1 MKIVRASR
9 DQSAPVYGPRAGSQ
23 CMSNCF
29 TFLHTCYLMGIDPVL
44 DTTSL
49 DAVLD
54 SGARLDA
61 IADEK
66 VKRQALTDHP
76 YRLGTEI
83 PTVIE
88 TPAGITGHALSRPF
102 NGTAETQ
109 DLGGYKCLGILD
121 FLTYARGKPL
131 PVYIIVTVGV
141 HTRGVIVARGATY
154 VFDPHTTDL
163 SAEAAVYVCDDFTE
177 AISALSFFGAMI
189 GDFYYDAVL
198 VYFTRCRTTLISPS
212 ELLVQIMDQY
222 KDPDID
228 ASVMSGSGGGGG
240 GPSISSSAASASA
253 SVSPLP
259 SGAASDGVTNGAG
272 AQTSSK
278 SGKKRRAP
286 DVPPQQKGTA
296 KTLRRSRRPIRLPER
311 LSEVIVEDVQ
321 TIEHFRTATQS
332 LPVKPPQEW
341 TMYCGEEPFYR
352 QYFVD
357 VGRQLLAHA
366 IDTYVSLDKTTDE
379 SAVQRFES
387 LMGLSDELDA
397 VIAAARATELSAP
410 PLYKTYLSQR
420 VSASAVTRT
429 DRLLASKIL
438 ALFEEGS
445 ATDFETVSSWLRE
458 LLQQLPVE
466 NTTTTEAKIAAF
478 VAQHPIPGERAFV
491 CLRNSQVK
499 SLGELL
505 SVKRET
511 LKVKYM
517 ENDATYRKILDAI
530 SKLGLASNAA
540 AAIQSADTSHLDSE
554 QLASL
559 AQAAEAYAQ
568 SAYESC
574 QAKMTELL
582 STNHNRIL
590 TGSLPD
596 SDIAAVLAAFKAVS
610 ENVRALREVELLKS
624 QVHVQLAQLTEDLL
638 YLQTAEVK
646 LEVTPSAEIKKL
658 RAEYETARKQI
669 SDEEMRIKELI
680 ENMEDMITDSSSS
693 PPPPEMLDML
703 RTQIEEVES
712 MTVDEQDARRADK
725 VLGKLSTLDEAEA
738 KATEFAQSLSTVNIP
753 SLNEIK
759 GVKMLKSVLETNA
772 DLRRAYV
779 QAVTGMLENA
789 LKQLAE
795 GNLPSDDMMS
805 RITALAEQL
814 PTGRQV
820 RADLLDSTDIVSQMS
835 RRLRYA
841 ANQKNSTQSLE
852 DVLNFF
858 SENDDMIRKL
868 LKTSWGKPVA
878 TVYRRVQVEYDRKME
893 ELRESEWLKRVKET
907 DIDSPQTLERL
918 LKTAPNETI
927 LAKHAPDMHARLKK
941 RMQSEAEK
949 RTADMKRLYEEMRKK
964 VDTDLKVV
972 SDSFSSQTPSVFSS
986 IDLKSCGTSLVRLT
1000 KEDRK
1005 AAIATFNAN
1014 LTKSL
1019 NSLLA
1024 SLVTVET
1031 ATIAAILKGAD
1042 PEATSS
1048 TGSGGGGA
1056 DRQKHTS
1063 TLENNIST
1071 LLGWQQKVLLP
1082 ETERDLLTIAH
1093 LLTALTHMR
1102 KNWRN
1107 PAAAFSSTPH
1117 TAAYRNFAELANE
1130 IESRR
1135 TETLARYKSKY
1146 AELNASIHDN
1156 TKANDVTIKPEDT
1169 FTAAFRDTVKAMAA
1183 PFSTELQARLQARE
1197 NELKDELSD
1206 LNVKLKTKLER
1217 YLAKRSSQDARWR
1230 DLITQHR
1237 IRLPE
1242 GLDVDTNR
1250 LRTDTV
1256 VTLNG
1261 IIRSA
1266 ATTLPYITAKRGLEW
1281 TTEFILAAI
1290 EEKKDADPG
1299 MFAQLATLLD
1309 NSQAIARKIEE
1320 KIVYNTKVEAE
1331 MLETAPEH
1339 TRESLSNLQLMLGQL
1354 EAKRVVG
1361 GEARYKILSDAILT
1375 KQNKLAFAE
1384 DLEKLSARY
1393 FELAR
1398 DIRSSKYG
1406 LDFDAQLLKTS
1417 LLKSEIGQHKKDPPS
1432 TGEEVGLP
1440 EESTT
1445 AAKISIS
1452 SLLLGIA
1459 ALEKYIV
1466 AHRTLLDNFVS
1477 SQPLISQAENIP
1489 ALVGGPGED
1498 DKPGQEPFDWTRI
1511 DLSRLSACDVST
1523 ALYRG
1528 TDVFGERRV
1537 MTARGIQLYLYAT
1550 HGNFVFEAFSHV
1562 RGTKGLL
1569 SSSSGGGNGSG
1580 ASSRQKDQQ
1589 NATVTRRYRSVTVLA
1604 SIAAT
1609 LQTFW
1614 SEISR
1619 YDIRELLVESGRDPE
1634 SAADQRDRRL
1644 NTVMNLKLFVYVM
1657 TVAWSEAT
1665 PPVEPGSPEATH
1677 ALEVSLLD
1685 FSTLMA
1691 ALHPEYVYAI
1701 TTQPVDAT
1709 LRGLIARLD
1718 RRTVD
1723 AAMNTQENP
1732 PPYDMRELKAFCLDT
1747 KQWTQEDIRPQMWMS
1762 DLVKQ
1767 ICTSHPRNRDASTS
1781 TKLFLYMLATK
1792 VLPRDILRCLWVQF
1806 RPAYASSIASLE
1818 ELVSALCD
1826 SFFRIYGTT
1835 SETVSARLKTGEKVE
1850 RQVVL
1855 RHKPTMSLLDE
1866 FSQQEAVLDYILG
1879 SYVFAIPM
1887 TVGIHVT
1894 NIVNGRYRLI
1904 VRHLENLPSDP
1915 DFVKV
1920 VRSRDLSFDRF
1931 GWSYTVQ
1938 NPVERSWFSLQEDRL
1953 RHLLTNPPQQDRTPL
1968 VVYDSNTN
1976 YAVNAMMPPLKAPP
1990 AASRVHLTV
1999 KNPFSTMRMI
2009 PHEDEGDDAATS
2021 ETPFTSLP
2029 INIDFL
2035 RRDPPRLK
2043 RASGDSSSSV
2053 PAEDR
2058 DPDARPQDSVP
2069 DQSLSEPLFS
2079 QTKVSSIV
2087 PKDAVTTLSNE
2098 SISQTFQIHP
2108 FRALSSAIMA
2118 AIEILQETR
2127 LQLDTFES
2135 DMCEAIRRIKILYL
2149 H

>member
-1 MKIVRASR
+1 MRIVRASR

-29 TFLHTCYLMGIDPVL
+29 TFLHTCYLLGVEPVL
-44 DTTSL
+44 ETTAL

-54 SGARLDA
+54 GGARLDA

-66 VKRQALTDHP
+66 VKKHALTEHP

-88 TPAGITGHALSRPF
+88 TVAGITGHALSRPF

-141 HTRGVIVARGATY
+141 HTRGVIVTRETTY

-177 AISALSFFGAMI
+177 AISALSFFGTMI

-212 ELLVQIMDQY
+212 ELLVQIMDKY

-240 GPSISSSAASASA
+240 PSISSSAASASA
-253 SVSPLP
+253 SASPSP
-259 SGAASDGVTNGAG
+259 GAAADGVSNGAG

-286 DVPPQQKGTA
+286 DLPQQKGTA
-296 KTLRRSRRPIRLPER
+296 KTLRRTRRPIRLPER

-321 TIEHFRTATQS
+321 TIERFRAATQS

-341 TMYCGEEPFYR
+341 TMYCGEETFYR

-366 IDTYVSLDKTTDE
+366 IDTYVGLDKTTDE
-379 SAVQRFES
+379 SAVQRLES

-397 VIAAARATELSAP
+397 VIAAARATELAAP
-410 PLYKTYLSQR
+410 LLYKTYLSQR

-445 ATDFETVSSWLRE
+445 ATDFERVSSWLQE
-458 LLQQLPVE
+458 LLRQLPVE
-466 NTTTTEAKIAAF
+466 NASTTEAEIAAF
-478 VAQHPIPGERAFV
+478 VAQNPIAGERAFV

-511 LKVKYM
+511 LKVKYL

-540 AAIQSADTSHLDSE
+540 AAIRSADTSHLDRE

-568 SAYESC
+568 TAYESC
-574 QAKMTELL
+574 QTKMKELL

-596 SDIAAVLAAFKAVS
+596 SDIVALLAAFKAVS
-610 ENVRALREVELLKS
+610 ENVRALREAELLKS
-624 QVHVQLAQLTEDLL
+624 EVHLQLDQLTEDLL

-646 LEVTPSAEIKKL
+646 LEVTPSAEIKTL

-669 SDEEMRIKELI
+669 SDEEMRVKELI
-680 ENMEDMITDSSSS
+680 ENMEDMITDSSN
-693 PPPPEMLDML
+693 PPPEMLDLL

-738 KATEFAQSLSTVNIP
+738 KATEFARSLSTVNIP

-759 GVKMLKSVLETNA
+759 GTKMLRSVLETDA
-772 DLRRAYV
+772 ELRRAYV

-795 GNLPSDDMMS
+795 GNLPSDDTLS

-820 RADLLDSTDIVSQMS
+820 RAELLDSTDIVSQLS

-858 SENDDMIRKL
+858 SENEEMITKL
-868 LKTSWGKPVA
+868 LKTSWGKAVA
-878 TVYRRVQVEYDRKME
+878 TVYRRVQVDYDRKME

-918 LKTAPNETI
+918 LKTAPNEAI
-927 LAKHAPDMHARLKK
+927 LAKHAPEMHARLKK
-941 RMQSEAEK
+941 RMESEAEK

-964 VDTDLKVV
+964 VETDLKVV

-1000 KEDRK
+1000 REDRK
-1005 AAIATFNAN
+1005 AAIATFNTN

-1031 ATIAAILKGAD
+1031 TTVAAILKGTD
-1042 PEATSS
+1042 PEASS
-1048 TGSGGGGA
+1048 TG

-1063 TLENNIST
+1063 TLENNVST
-1071 LLGWQQKVLLP
+1071 LLGWQHKVLLQ
-1082 ETERDLLTIAH
+1082 ETERDLLTVAH

-1107 PAAAFSSTPH
+1107 PAAAFSGTPH
-1117 TAAYRNFAELANE
+1117 TAAYKNFAELADE
-1130 IESRR
+1130 IEKRG

-1146 AELNASIHDN
+1146 AELNESIHDN
-1156 TKANDVTIKPEDT
+1156 TKANDVAIKPEDT
-1169 FTAAFRDTVKAMAA
+1169 FTAAFRETVKAMPA
-1183 PFSTELQARLQARE
+1183 PFSTELQARLQTRE

-1217 YLAKRSSQDARWR
+1217 YMAKRSSQDARWR

-1266 ATTLPYITAKRGLEW
+1266 ASTLPYITAKRALEW

-1290 EEKKDADPG
+1290 EEKKDVDPG
-1299 MFAQLATLLD
+1299 LFTQLATLLD

-1320 KIVYNTKVEAE
+1320 KIVYNTKVETE

-1361 GEARYKILSDAILT
+1361 GEHRYKILTDAILT

-1406 LDFDAQLLKTS
+1406 LDFDAQLQKTS
-1417 LLKSEIGQHKKDPPS
+1417 LLKSEIAQHKRDPPAP
-1432 TGEEVGLP
+1432 GEEVGLP
-1440 EESTT
+1440 EESATS
-1445 AAKISIS
+1445 AKISIS

-1477 SQPLISQAENIP
+1477 SQPLISQAESIP
-1489 ALVGGPGED
+1489 ALVGGNGEAD
-1498 DKPGQEPFDWTRI
+1498 QPEQEPFDWTRV
-1511 DLSRLSACDVST
+1511 DLARLSACDVNT

-1562 RGTKGLL
+1562 RGTKAAADL
-1569 SSSSGGGNGSG
+1569 SSNANG
-1580 ASSRQKDQQ
+1580 ASSNRQKEQQ

-1619 YDIRELLVESGRDPE
+1619 YDVRELLVENGEGPE
-1634 SAADQRDRRL
+1634 GASDQHHHHHQQRDRRL
-1644 NTVMNLKLFVYVM
+1644 NTVMNLKLFVYVI
-1657 TVAWSEAT
+1657 TVAWAEAT
-1665 PPVEPGSPEATH
+1665 PPVEPGSAEASQ

-1762 DLVKQ
+1762 DPVKQ
-1767 ICTSHPRNRDASTS
+1767 ICTSHPRNRDTGTS

-1806 RPAYASSIASLE
+1806 KPAYASSIASLE

-1976 YAVNAMMPPLKAPP
+1976 YAVNAMMPPLKAPSP
-1990 AASRVHLTV
+1990 GSRVHLTV
-1999 KNPFSTMRMI
+1999 KNPFSTLRMI
-2009 PHEDEGDDAATS
+2009 PHEDDEEDAAGETS
-2021 ETPFTSLP
+2021 FASLP

-2043 RASGDSSSSV
+2043 RSPGESSSSTV
-2053 PAEDR
+2053 PTEDR
-2058 DPDARPQDSVP
+2058 DPDTQPQESVP

-2087 PKDAVTTLSNE
+2087 PKDAVTTISNE

-2127 LQLDTFES
+2127 LQLDSFES